1 MKTLSEVQKQLSSG
15 EFEFSRHAFKRAIE
29 RNISDQEIMEAGEKG
44 EIIENY
50 PADKYSPSC
59 LLLGF
64 CANGRPL
71 HIQVS
76 LADTNLIRLI
86 TLYEPDEKEWINFK
100 QRR

>member
-1 MKTLSEVQKQLSSG
+1 MKTLTEVQKQLSSG

-29 RNISDQEIMEAGEKG
+29 RNISDQEIMEAGRKA

-64 CANGRPL
+64 LKMENRYIYRC
-71 HIQVS
+71 H
-76 LADTNLIRLI
+76 
-86 TLYEPDEKEWINFK
+86 
-100 QRR
+100 